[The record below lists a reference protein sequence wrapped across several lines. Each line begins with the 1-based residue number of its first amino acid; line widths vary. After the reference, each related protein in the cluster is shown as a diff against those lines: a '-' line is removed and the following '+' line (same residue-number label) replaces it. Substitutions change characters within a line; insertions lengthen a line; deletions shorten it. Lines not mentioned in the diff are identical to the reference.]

1 MPESASERF
10 ARAVEGLPVEPDLD
24 DSLRRELAVVKA
36 LRELGDSTRLDD
48 VARQRIRRELLAGL
62 EETQT
67 PGAKP
72 SPGPRAKSEPT
83 AVARQEAAA
92 RQEASAGPRSR
103 VAGVRGRLLVAAAA
117 ALCLLVSLSAMSLLL
132 ARNALPG
139 QALYGVKRSAES
151 AELGL
156 TFGAESRGFKHLQF
170 ATARLDEL
178 EALAGQGADAGRYQ
192 TALEDFDADAAA
204 GSRLLVQAATG
215 GAAPH
220 QDAGLL
226 PALGGWAQQ
235 QSERLEADLATL
247 PEPAAARTAETR
259 ALLDRIAERAGALQ
273 GRLACRTVTSGVPDE
288 VGALPAGGP
297 CEPVEAGA
305 PSGPPAG
312 TGQPTTGKPGA
323 AGGLTLGQSVR
334 R

>member
-10 ARAVEGLPVEPDLD
+10 ARAVEGLPVGPDLD

-48 VARQRIRRELLAGL
+48 VARQRIRRQLLAGL

-72 SPGPRAKSEPT
+72 SPGPTALPESRA
-83 AVARQEAAA
+83 AVHQEAAARQEAAV

-220 QDAGLL
+220 QDASLL

-312 TGQPTTGKPGA
+312 TGQPTTGKPA
-323 AGGLTLGQSVR
+323 PPVD
-334 R
+334 